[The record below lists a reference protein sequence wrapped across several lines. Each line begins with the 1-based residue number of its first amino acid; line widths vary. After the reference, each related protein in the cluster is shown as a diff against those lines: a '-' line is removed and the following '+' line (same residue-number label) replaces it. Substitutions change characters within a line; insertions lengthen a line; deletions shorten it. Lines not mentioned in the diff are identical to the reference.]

1 MYFTKKK
8 HYFVPTLT
16 TEIMNTIFSTVR
28 GIFFISMMVFSTL
41 GLSANDNGKPSP
53 ASVKVDRFVDRA
65 FRTMYP
71 MASDVVWAKQKNY
84 YVAEFQ
90 VEDVTIMAWYDQLGV
105 HYMSMTN
112 MPYERLPEDIKAT
125 FSSGEYVSWDVDE
138 VSLVERKGK
147 DPLYTV
153 AVASEDQKYNLCY
166 STNGFL
172 MKVIVNTANALLSL
186 LEIEKE
192 ADKAVEVYAY
202 TINMV
207 VGVGK

>member
-1 MYFTKKK
+1 
-8 HYFVPTLT
+8 
-16 TEIMNTIFSTVR
+16 
-28 GIFFISMMVFSTL
+28 MVFSSL
-41 GLSANDNGKPSP
+41 VLIANDNDKPKS

-84 YVAEFQ
+84 YVAEFHI
-90 VEDVTIMAWYDQLGV
+90 EDIEVRAWYDQLGV

-112 MPYERLPEDIKAT
+112 MPYAQLPEDIKAT
-125 FSSGEYVSWDVDE
+125 FSSGEYESWNVDE
-138 VSLVERKGK
+138 VSLIERKGK

-153 AVASEDQKYNLCY
+153 AVASDDQKYNLCY
-166 STNGFL
+166 SSTGSL

-192 ADKAVEVYAY
+192 ADKPVEVYAY
-202 TINMV
+202 TIDMV

>member
-1 MYFTKKK
+1 
-8 HYFVPTLT
+8 
-16 TEIMNTIFSTVR
+16 MNMIFSTVR
-28 GIFFISMMVFSTL
+28 VVFFTL
-41 GLSANDNGKPSP
+41 TMCFFTSGLFASDNDKPET

-71 MASDVVWAKQKNY
+71 MAAEVVWAKQKNY
-84 YVAEFQ
+84 YVAAFQ
-90 VEDVTIMAWYDQLGV
+90 IEDIEVTAWYDQLGV

-112 MPYERLPEDIKAT
+112 IPYAQLPEDIKAT
-125 FSSGEYVSWDVDE
+125 FSSGEYVSWAVDE

-153 AVASEDQKYNLCY
+153 AVASDDQKYNLCY
-166 STNGFL
+166 APNGSL

-192 ADKAVEVYAY
+192 ADKPAEVYAY

>member
-1 MYFTKKK
+1 
-8 HYFVPTLT
+8 
-16 TEIMNTIFSTVR
+16 MNMIFSTMR
-28 GIFFISMMVFSTL
+28 GIFSISMMVFFPL
-41 GLSANDNGKPSP
+41 GLLADDNNKPDP

-71 MASDVVWAKQKNY
+71 MASEVVWAKQKNY

-90 VEDVTIMAWYDQLGV
+90 IEDIEVTAWYDQLGV

-112 MPYERLPEDIKAT
+112 MPYEQLPEDIKAT
-125 FSSGEYVSWDVDE
+125 FSSGEYESWDVDE

-147 DPLYTV
+147 EPLYTV
-153 AVASEDQKYNLCY
+153 AVASDDQKYNLCY
-166 STNGFL
+166 SANGFL
-172 MKVIVNTANALLSL
+172 MKVIVNTAHALLSL

-192 ADKAVEVYAY
+192 ADKPVEVYAY

>member
-1 MYFTKKK
+1 
-8 HYFVPTLT
+8 
-16 TEIMNTIFSTVR
+16 MNMIFSTMR
-28 GIFFISMMVFSTL
+28 GIFSISMMVFSTA
-41 GLSANDNGKPSP
+41 GLFANDNDKPEP
-53 ASVKVDRFVDRA
+53 TSVKVDRFVDRV

-71 MASDVVWAKQKNY
+71 MASDVIWAKQKNY

-90 VEDVTIMAWYDQLGV
+90 VEDVEVTAWYDQLGV

-112 MPYERLPEDIKAT
+112 MPYEQLPEDIKAT
-125 FSSGEYVSWDVDE
+125 FSSGGYESWNVNE

-147 DPLYTV
+147 EPLYTV
-153 AVASEDQKYNLCY
+153 AVASDDQKYNLCY
-166 STNGFL
+166 SANGFL

-192 ADKAVEVYAY
+192 ADKPAEVYAY

>member
-1 MYFTKKK
+1 MKTKAI
-8 HYFVPTLT
+8 
-16 TEIMNTIFSTVR
+16 EIMNMIFLTMR
-28 GIFFISMMVFSTL
+28 GIFSISLMVFSSL
-41 GLSANDNGKPSP
+41 GLFANDNDKPKP

-84 YVAEFQ
+84 YVAEFHI
-90 VEDVTIMAWYDQLGV
+90 EDIEVRAWYDQLGV

-112 MPYERLPEDIKAT
+112 MPYAQLPEDIKVT
-125 FSSGEYVSWDVDE
+125 FSSGEYESWDVDE
-138 VSLVERKGK
+138 VSLIERKGK

-153 AVASEDQKYNLCY
+153 AVASDDQKYNLCY
-166 STNGFL
+166 SSTGSL
-172 MKVIVNTANALLSL
+172 MKVIVNTTNALLSL

-192 ADKAVEVYAY
+192 ADKPVEVYAY
-202 TINMV
+202 TIDMV